1 LSSPLNNI
9 SQLDDKQL
17 LIEYRSSLNKEIVA
31 VLFKRYTHL
40 ILGICMKYLRDKDDA
55 EDAVMQVFEKLLLD
69 LHKHEVVEF
78 KFWLHTVVKNHCLSH
93 LRKQQTQQKN
103 HHMLEKDSISIMESD
118 ISMHH
123 VNGKEKELLQMEDAM
138 LKLNEA
144 QRVCVDLF
152 YLKEKSY
159 KEVSD
164 ITGYSM
170 NDVKSYI
177 QNGKRNLKIMM
188 SQSNE

>member
-1 LSSPLNNI
+1 MSSPLNNI
-9 SQLDDKQL
+9 SKLDDKQL
-17 LIEYRSSLNKEIVA
+17 LIQYHSSLNKEIVA

-40 ILGICMKYLRDKDDA
+40 VLGICLKYLRDKDDA
-55 EDAVMQVFEKLLLD
+55 EDAVMQIFEKLLLD

-78 KFWLHTVVKNHCLSH
+78 KFWLHTVAKNHCLSH
-93 LRKQQTQQKN
+93 LRKQQTHQKN
-103 HHMLEKDSISIMESD
+103 HHALEKDSLSIMESEV
-118 ISMHH
+118 IMHH
-123 VNGKEKELLQMEDAM
+123 ENGKEKELLQMEDAM
-138 LKLNEA
+138 LKLNDA
-144 QRVCVDLF
+144 QRICVDLF